1 MSFDINKLYGYGDG
15 KIGDVEISE
24 GLADNFGSYTRLTK
38 IDELD
43 DTKVYF
49 DADNAI
55 MGRFGNFD
63 AGTDILIHV
72 TSAPVET
79 EYLGKY
85 IVAKILLNQ
94 RGILT
99 LDRPITDLIPR
110 DQFDF
115 YGVQAVSALNF
126 DCLHL
131 KQGGSIAPAN
141 FDPYNLIG
149 GILFVR
155 CYDTLYFEGG
165 NITLTDK
172 GIPANRKNLL
182 RPITLQE
189 TAARGEGD
197 VAKYAGQENYLTAER
212 LLVNAGDG
220 AALIVAK
227 SIVGN
232 GESRIGNV
240 NTYGAQFCRGATN
253 SIGNKPA
260 NITNIGGSTIM
271 ICAEKISNFDAKMIA
286 KYRDADSYEGRG
298 LARCYI
304 ATNTP
309 LRNDEGLYAYDVLAD
324 VNRMKN
330 ELNIKDYGD
339 GSFGACIN
347 PHKPLNNYARVIGIS
362 QGGCRLTVD
371 SETVNGLAPIEDDA
385 LIMVQ
390 VIQKKNDVDFIGEV
404 IVTKIMAR
412 YDNHLITEFP
422 ISEVNLKKYNVQVIS
437 IPQFS
442 SFTLNQEYY
451 ATPKYNG
458 KVGGVCALAV
468 DGTCNLTEGKINVEG
483 KGGAP
488 AYGFAGLELLGNAQN
503 HNRLPLGEGHGSVF
517 LLAKTLT
524 LNENSRIGAT
534 YSGAGDDT
542 FGGNNAGGTNRGGGY
557 FSVDEEGTGYGG
569 AYQCGGAAG
578 VETQENIYYGVKVG
592 GVGGNG
598 KSYADNFKGGRQGA
612 HLLIITDKI
621 NNFTQAAF
629 SSGGE
634 GGKGS
639 LSDGGDGAAGY
650 GGGATMYSS
659 GGSSGTLFIYS
670 N

>member
-1 MSFDINKLYGYGDG
+1 MSFDINRLYGFGDG
-15 KIGDVEISE
+15 KLGDVEVSD
-24 GLADNFGSYTRLTK
+24 GLADNFGSYARLTA

-49 DADNAI
+49 DSDNAI
-55 MGRFGNFD
+55 IGRFTNFD

-79 EYLGKY
+79 NYLGKY

-115 YGVQAVSALNF
+115 YGIQAVPALNF
-126 DCLHL
+126 DCLKL

-165 NITLTDK
+165 NISLSSR

-189 TAARGEGD
+189 TPARGEGD
-197 VAKYAGQENYLTAER
+197 VAKYAGQENFITADNF
-212 LLVNAGDG
+212 LVNAGDG
-220 AALIVAK
+220 AVIIAAK
-227 SIVGN
+227 NIVGN
-232 GESRIGNV
+232 SDSRIGNV
-240 NTYGAQFCRGATN
+240 DTFGAQFCRGATN

-260 NITNIGGSTIM
+260 DVTNIGGSTIL
-271 ICAEKISNFDAKMIA
+271 IATENFTDFNPKMIA
-286 KYRDADSYEGRG
+286 KYRDIDAYEGRG

-304 ATNTP
+304 ACNNP
-309 LRNDEGLYAYDVLAD
+309 LRNDEGLYSYDILSDA
-324 VNRMKN
+324 NRMRD
-330 ELNIKDYGD
+330 ELNINDFGD
-339 GSFGACIN
+339 GSFGACTN
-347 PHKPLNNYARVIGIS
+347 PHKPLNNYAKIIGIS
-362 QGGCRLTVD
+362 QGGCKLTIAD
-371 SETVNGLAPIEDDA
+371 ETVTGLAPIDTDA
-385 LIMVQ
+385 LVLVQ
-390 VIQKKNDVDFIGEV
+390 VIQKRKVGDVG
-404 IVTKIMAR
+404 KITVAHVWAR
-412 YDNHLITEFP
+412 YDNHLTVDFP
-422 ISEVNLKKYNVQVIS
+422 FNIDLNDYDAQVIS

-442 SFTLNQEYY
+442 SFTLNTDYD
-451 ATPKYNG
+451 ATPKFNG
-458 KVGGVCALAV
+458 RIGGVCAIAV
-468 DGTCNLTEGKINVEG
+468 DGTCNLSEGRINVEG

-488 AYGFAGLELLGNAQN
+488 AYGYEGLNFTGNSHN

-524 LNENSRIGAT
+524 LNANSRIGAT
-534 YSGAGDDT
+534 YSGEGADS
-542 FGGNNAGGTNRGGGY
+542 FGGSNSTGTNRGGGY
-557 FSVDEEGTGYGG
+557 APAIDEEGAGSGGGYHFGG
-569 AYQCGGAAG
+569 ASNLTAND
-578 VETQENIYYGVKVG
+578 NINYGLRTG

-598 KSYADNFKGGRQGA
+598 NGGLQGA
-612 HLLIITDKI
+612 HLLIIADKI

-629 SSGGE
+629 STGG
-634 GGKGS
+634 S
-639 LSDGGDGAAGY
+639 PNGASGY
-650 GGGATMYSS
+650 GGGSVKDGAD
-659 GGSSGTLFIYS
+659 GGSSGFCFIYS